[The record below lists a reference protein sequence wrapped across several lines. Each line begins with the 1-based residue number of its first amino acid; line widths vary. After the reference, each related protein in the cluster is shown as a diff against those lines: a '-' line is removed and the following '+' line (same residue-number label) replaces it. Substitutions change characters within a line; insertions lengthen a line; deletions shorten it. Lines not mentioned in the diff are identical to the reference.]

1 MLLVPS
7 CEGID
12 VASRRPLVAIRSDV
26 VGAHRVDADQQ
37 HIVTTPVQVR
47 GATCLATQAL
57 ALELPPAI
65 CALAVG
71 ADGGWR
77 RELAGRQHGLAQ
89 HRSAIE
95 QHHPVVVERSQAPRR
110 EVEGPGVVGE
120 TPVLQPG
127 EEFSYSSACDLRS
140 GFGRM
145 DGSYLMV
152 RLRDRSEF
160 SVEIPTIQLSYAFGV
175 N

>member
-1 MLLVPS
+1 MGTAVTQGIRVTARARYEPAHSDPKAARFLFSYRITISNRGTDAVQLL
-7 CEGID
+7 
-12 VASRRPLVAIRSDV
+12 RRHWTIRD
-26 VGAHRVDADQQ
+26 
-37 HIVTTPVQVR
+37 
-47 GATCLATQAL
+47 
-57 ALELPPAI
+57 
-65 CALAVG
+65 
-71 ADGGWR
+71 
-77 RELAGRQHGLAQ
+77 
-89 HRSAIE
+89 
-95 QHHPVVVERSQAPRR
+95 SQAPRR